1 MTASPELQ
9 VHDGERVPATP
20 RIPDFFI
27 VGHAKCG
34 TTALYRMLSEHPQIF
49 MSDPK
54 EPWFFARENPNPQL
68 AGERSMAFT
77 GRKRETLS
85 EYLTLFAAARPEQ
98 RIGEASSSYLW
109 STSAPE
115 RIAAMRPDARIVAMF
130 REPASFVR
138 SLHLQLL
145 SAHEET
151 EKSLRRAV
159 ELEEARREGKHLP
172 PYAYWPQTLMYCERV
187 RYVEQLKRYRAVFP
201 DEQLLVLVYEDFR
214 ADNDGTLRRLMR
226 FLDVDETFAVK
237 VIEANSTV
245 GVRSVRLDELRR
257 SLRAG
262 RGPGLRALRDLGKAL
277 TTHRMREAFYYPL
290 MRRTVYT
297 KPPAVDEELM
307 RELRRRFKPEV
318 VALGEYLERDLV
330 KLWGYESLD

>member
-1 MTASPELQ
+1 MTASSDLE
-9 VHDGERVPATP
+9 VENGGRGPATP
-20 RIPDFFI
+20 RVPDFFI

-34 TTALYRMLSEHPQIF
+34 TTALYRMLGEHPQIF

-68 AGERSMAFT
+68 SGERSVAFT

-85 EYLTLFAAARPEQ
+85 EYLGLFATARPEQ

-109 STSAPE
+109 SKSAPA

-130 REPASFVR
+130 REPASFLR

-151 EKSLRRAV
+151 EKSFRRAV
-159 ELEEARREGKHLP
+159 ELEAARREGKHLP
-172 PYAYWPQTLMYCERV
+172 RYAYWPETLLYCERV
-187 RYVEQLKRYRAVFP
+187 RYVEQLQRYRAVFP
-201 DEQLLVLVYEDFR
+201 DEQLLVLLYEDFR
-214 ADNDGTLRRLMR
+214 ADNEGTLRRLMR
-226 FLDVDETFAVK
+226 FLDVDETYGVNI
-237 VIEANSTV
+237 IEANSTV

-262 RGPGLRALRDLGKAL
+262 RGPGLRMLRGLGKAL
-277 TTHRMREAFYYPL
+277 TTHRMREALYYPL

-297 KPPAVDEELM
+297 KPPPVDEEFM

-318 VALGEYLERDLV
+318 IALSEYLERDMV
-330 KLWGYESLD
+330 KLWGYEA

>member
-1 MTASPELQ
+1 MTASPYFE
-9 VHDGERVPATP
+9 VKNSGAGSATP
-20 RIPDFFI
+20 RVPDFFI

-34 TTALYRMLSEHPQIF
+34 TTALYQMLSAHPQIF
-49 MSDPK
+49 MSEPK

-68 AGERSMAFT
+68 SDERSVAFT
-77 GRKRETLS
+77 GRKRETLN
-85 EYLTLFAAARPEQ
+85 EYLGLFAAAGPEQ
-98 RIGEASSSYLW
+98 RVGEASSSYLW
-109 STSAPE
+109 SRSAPA

-151 EKSLRRAV
+151 EKSFRRAV
-159 ELEEARREGKHLP
+159 ELEDARREGKQLP
-172 PYAYWPQTLMYCERV
+172 RYAYWPETLLYCDRV
-187 RYVEQLKRYRAVFP
+187 KYVEQLQRYRAVFP
-201 DEQLLVLVYEDFR
+201 QEQLLVLIYEDFR
-214 ADNDGTLRRLMR
+214 ADNEGTLRRLMR
-226 FLDVDETFAVK
+226 FLDVDEIHDVE
-237 VIEANSTV
+237 VVQANSTV

-262 RGPGLRALRDLGKAL
+262 RGPGLRMLRDLGKAV
-277 TTHRMREAFYYPL
+277 TTQRVREALYYPL

-318 VALGEYLERDLV
+318 IALSEYLERDLV

>member
-1 MTASPELQ
+1 MTASPDIE
-9 VHDGERVPATP
+9 VTNGGKGPARPRV
-20 RIPDFFI
+20 PDFFI

-34 TTALYRMLSEHPQIF
+34 TTALYRMLGEHPQIF

-68 AGERSMAFT
+68 SGERSPAFT
-77 GRKRETLS
+77 GRKRETLN
-85 EYLTLFAAARPEQ
+85 EYLSLFAAAGPGQ

-109 STSAPE
+109 SKSAPA

-159 ELEEARREGKHLP
+159 ELEGARREGKHLP
-172 PYAYWPQTLMYCERV
+172 RHAYWPETLMYCERV
-187 RYVEQLKRYRAVFP
+187 RYVEQLRRYRAVFP
-201 DEQLLVLVYEDFR
+201 EEQVLVLVYEDFR
-214 ADNDGTLRRLMR
+214 ADNEATLRRLMR
-226 FLDVDETFAVK
+226 FLDVDETYGVK
-237 VIEANSTV
+237 VIQANATV

-262 RGPGLRALRDLGKAL
+262 RGPGLRALRDVGKAL
-277 TTHRMREAFYYPL
+277 TTQRMREALYYPL
-290 MRRTVYT
+290 VRRAVYT
-297 KPPAVDEELM
+297 RAPTVDEEFM
-307 RELRRRFKPEV
+307 HELRRRFKPEV
-318 VALGEYLERDLV
+318 IALSEYLERDLV